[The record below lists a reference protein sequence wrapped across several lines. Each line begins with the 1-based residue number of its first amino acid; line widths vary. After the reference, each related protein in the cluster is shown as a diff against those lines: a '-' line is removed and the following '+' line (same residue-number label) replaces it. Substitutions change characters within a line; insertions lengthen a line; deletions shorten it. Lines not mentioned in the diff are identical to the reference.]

1 MKQVYHL
8 STCSTCK
15 RILNSL
21 TLPKDI
27 SLIDIKQQA
36 ITGEVLEELKTQ
48 FGSYE
53 AVFSKKAKRYNEVKS
68 TISCD
73 EDFKA
78 LILSDYTFLKRPVF
92 IYTDFYSVG
101 NDRSAVERLQE
112 KFNAC

>member
-15 RILNSL
+15 RILHSL

-27 SLIDIKQQA
+27 SLIDIKHQS
-36 ITGEVLEELKTQ
+36 ITEEVLDALKTQ
-48 FGSYE
+48 LGSYE
-53 AVFSKKAKRYNEVKS
+53 AVFSKKAKRYNEVKA

-92 IYTDFYSVG
+92 IYNDFYSVG
-101 NDRSAVERLQE
+101 NDRSAVEGLQE

>member
-27 SLIDIKQQA
+27 SLIDIKHQS
-36 ITGEVLEELKTQ
+36 ITEEVLDALKTQ
-48 FGSYE
+48 LGSYE
-53 AVFSKKAKRYNEVKS
+53 AVFSKKAKRYNEVKA

-73 EDFKA
+73 EDFRA
-78 LILSDYTFLKRPVF
+78 LILSDYTFLKRPMF
-92 IYTDFYSVG
+92 IYNDFYSVG

>member
-27 SLIDIKQQA
+27 SLIDIKYQS
-36 ITGEVLEELKTQ
+36 ITEEVLDALKTQ
-48 FGSYE
+48 LGSYE
-53 AVFSKKAKRYNEVKS
+53 AVFSKKAKRYNEVKA

-73 EDFKA
+73 EDFRA

-92 IYTDFYSVG
+92 IYNGFYSVG

>member
-27 SLIDIKQQA
+27 SLIDIKYQS
-36 ITGEVLEELKTQ
+36 ITEEVLDALKTQ
-48 FGSYE
+48 LGSYE
-53 AVFSKKAKRYNEVKS
+53 AVFSKKAKRYNEVKA

-73 EDFKA
+73 EDFRA
-78 LILSDYTFLKRPVF
+78 LILSDYTFLKRPMF
-92 IYTDFYSVG
+92 IYNDFYSVG